1 MALGIDI
8 AGVEDVDS
16 FLTLATG
23 PQSAGEAVM
32 VSLLHS
38 PGALW
43 WEPERGHDI
52 RQHLNAFSETERIQ
66 NAVISQ
72 AELDERVES
81 ADAVVVL
88 EDGVLTINVNL
99 VLTEDEGDVE
109 FTLSIDEVGSV
120 INANIVV

>member
-16 FLTLATG
+16 FLTLAASS
-23 PQSAGEAVM
+23 QSAGEAVM

-38 PGALW
+38 PGVLW
-43 WEPERGHDI
+43 WEPERGYDL
-52 RQHLNAFSETERIQ
+52 RQHLNSFAETERIE
-66 NAVISQ
+66 NAVTSQ

-81 ADAVVVL
+81 ADVVASV
-88 EDGVLTINVNL
+88 DNGVLTINVSL
-99 VLTEDEGDVE
+99 VLTEDDGDVE

>member
-1 MALGIDI
+1 M
-8 AGVEDVDS
+8 DS

-23 PQSAGEAVM
+23 PQSAGEAIM

-38 PGALW
+38 PGILW
-43 WEPERGHDI
+43 WDPEKGHDI
-52 RQHLNAFSETERIQ
+52 RQHLNAASPTERVQ
-66 NAVISQ
+66 RAVISQ

-81 ADAVVVL
+81 ADAIVSL
-88 EDGVLTINVNL
+88 DNGVMTINVSL
-99 VLTEDEGDVE
+99 VLTEDDDDVE